1 MIDEVR
7 KFCFSEA
14 TTDEEK
20 RIKLLIVSSRGKIV
34 EHTNR
39 STVLQPVSPAFP
51 VRPKQTA
58 GVCAAVVTRRR
69 LPASYRVIGLKLIHF
84 RLPIFHD

>member
-14 TTDEEK
+14 TTDGKK

-58 GVCAAVVTRRR
+58 GLCAAAVTRRR
-69 LPASYRVIGLKLIHF
+69 LPASYRVIGLKLIHL
-84 RLPIFHD
+84 RLTIFHD